1 MKKVNIKKA
10 AALFFIFVLSVVTA
24 CGKPAYISD
33 YTDDNNIRQESF
45 TDSKDRFTFL
55 HEGNERMCTNYSG
68 LYYIK
73 VSTGENSSEPER
85 VMYYDYAA
93 GTSSV
98 WCSNVS
104 CTHDSETCP
113 AFVSPD
119 YSYVEWSEGY
129 IYKIREDDTGIY
141 LVRFNEDS
149 SGETD
154 IVNLIKDINGS
165 VSVNFGRVYNNKFY
179 YCVSGEDNKYN
190 YYRADLGKKDSK
202 EYLFSLDSVSNKIA
216 MTGFFINDS
225 CIYVSSTQYGSGKKD
240 YKRVVYRYSFKDKEV
255 KELISRDDYYRTTAN
270 DNLYIFTEKKELF
283 KVTENGETQEV
294 SAGKFKSIK
303 DGKYGIYCNEKYII
317 IMEDLD
323 TNNIFDSGERMIY
336 VYDIEK
342 DILNGISVNE
352 LRGNDNIDQTETA
365 PESYET
371 VQAGDGTAYINASP
385 DVFGIQGFTGRY
397 CDFNSYKYEALYLLD
412 LTSVSDEELKCKVID
427 Y

>member
-10 AALFFIFVLSVVTA
+10 AALFFILVLSVVTA

-33 YTDDNNIRQESF
+33 YTDNNIRQDSF

-104 CTHDSETCP
+104 CTHDSEMCP

-225 CIYVSSTQYGSGKKD
+225 CIYVSSAQYGSGKKD
-240 YKRVVYRYSFKDKEV
+240 YKRVVYSYSFKDKEV

-270 DNLYIFTEKKELF
+270 DKLYIFTEKKELF

-365 PESYET
+365 SESYET
-371 VQAGDGTAYINASP
+371 VQAGDGAAYINASF
-385 DVFGIQGFTGRY
+385 DFFSIHGITGNY
-397 CDFNSYKYEALYLLD
+397 CIMDSDKEKNFYLLD